1 MGYEQVVGDHVL
13 LAFEGTALDQAV
25 RERLLAWRPAGVT
38 LFRHLN
44 IESPAQV
51 RALTDAIQQVAREV
65 GGAPFLIAAD
75 QEGGQLAAIGEGVTA
90 LPGNMA
96 LGATGSDDLAF
107 RAGEVIGRELAALG
121 VNVNYAPVCDVNS
134 NPHNPVIGV
143 RSFGEDPHEVARLA
157 AAMIRG
163 MQRQGVAATA
173 KHFPG
178 HGDTAED
185 SHRKAPVVPHGRD
198 RLARMEWVPFAAA
211 IEAGVRLVMTA
222 HVAVPSIT
230 GQETLPATLSSAV
243 IEGVLRRELG
253 FEGVVVSDA
262 LDMHAIRQGEG
273 LILDSLAAVLAGNNL
288 LLLGPQVDDQARVV
302 RALQQALERG
312 LWPSAQARAGT
323 HPVRQLR
330 RWVAEQAPQPTL
342 DVLACEAHRRVAQ
355 EIAERSITLVRDEN
369 HVLPL
374 RPSASARIGVF
385 VPQPVDLT
393 PADTSSTVRLQLGRA
408 LRRFHPLV
416 CEYIFPPDPGED
428 EIASLVEQAR
438 IFDYVIVATQN
449 AWQQPA
455 QADLVR
461 ALVAAGV
468 QPIVVALRLPYDLTA
483 FPQVRTFVCTY
494 SLQPP
499 SIEALAK
506 ALFGEIPFSGRLPV
520 SLPGLFPRGHGLHT
534 TRHLT
539 VIPASKPHEGK
550 SADMSS

>member
-1 MGYEQVVGDHVL
+1 MGYEHLVGHHLL
-13 LAFEGTALDQAV
+13 LAFEGFMLDQTM
-25 RERLLAWRPAGVT
+25 RERLLAWQPAGVT
-38 LFRHLN
+38 LFRHSN
-44 IESPAQV
+44 IESPEQV
-51 RALTDAIQQVAREV
+51 RALTSAIQQVAREA
-65 GGAPFLIAAD
+65 GWAPFLIAAD

-121 VNVNYAPVCDVNS
+121 INVNYAPVCDVNS
-134 NPHNPVIGV
+134 NPQNPVIGV
-143 RSFGEDPHEVARLA
+143 RSFGEEPHEVARLA

-163 MQRQGVAATA
+163 MQRHGVAATA

-185 SHRKAPVVPHGRD
+185 SHLEAPVVPHGRD
-198 RLARMEWVPFAAA
+198 RLARVEWVPFRAA

-222 HVAVPSIT
+222 HVAVPAIT
-230 GQETLPATLSSAV
+230 GQATVPATLSAAL
-243 IEGVLRRELG
+243 IEDVLRRELG

-262 LDMHAIRQGEG
+262 LDMHAIQQGEG
-273 LILDSLAAVLAGNNL
+273 LLLDSLAAVLAGNNL
-288 LLLGPQVDDQARVV
+288 LLLGPKREDQARVV
-302 RALQQALERG
+302 RALHQALERG
-312 LWPSAQARAGT
+312 LWPAAQARAGT
-323 HPVRQLR
+323 QPARQLR
-330 RWVAEQAPQPTL
+330 RWIAEQPAQPAL

-355 EIAERSITLVRDEN
+355 EIAEQSITLVRDDN
-369 HVLPL
+369 RMLPL
-374 RPSASARIGVF
+374 RPSATARIGVF

-393 PADTSSTVRLQLGRA
+393 PADTSSTVRLQLGRL

-416 CEYIFPPDPGED
+416 CEYVFPPDPGED

-468 QPIVVALRLPYDLTA
+468 RPIVVALRLPYDLIA

-494 SLQPP
+494 SLQQP

-506 ALFGEIPFSGRLPV
+506 AIFGDIPFSGRLPV
-520 SLPGLFPRGHGLHT
+520 SIPGLFPRGHGLQT

-539 VIPASKPHEGK
+539 VIPASKPHKGK